1 MKPVERADG
10 RVVVF
15 VPRKLSRSGK
25 RESYYFTSKNQ
36 ALKFISEFRT
46 EHREH
51 GRTGVTAEQREAIA
65 YVQRELGGLEM
76 LPEIVRHWRLTGAH
90 IVPMIA
96 EQAVA
101 HFVQWAEQEHESRR
115 TTSDIRSRLHRFADY
130 FNGRR
135 LHELTTAD
143 LELYLGTIQAGWNR
157 WSMHKRL
164 RAFFR
169 FAVRRGW
176 IARDPVEPIPAT
188 KTPIPERGIYTP
200 SQFKHLLWTV
210 ESGVSVSASGSAD
223 TLAYLVLAGYCFMR
237 NGELVRTYANEDVL
251 QWSDILWD
259 EGLIHVRDT
268 VAKGTRRGS
277 GDERYTP
284 LSSAAKRWLEPI
296 RKESGPCVAIGLNK
310 FGELWRQLTDA
321 LHIERIDNGLRHSA
335 ISYSIAAYPEN
346 GVALTSEW
354 AGNSEAT
361 IRKHYKRLVKPA
373 EGREWFSIEHYEN
386 ELEQTYREGKR
397 LIEQA
402 TGVSLE
408 ELVAKR
414 MLEGVPRVDRYG
426 KPL

>member
-25 RESYYFTSKNQ
+25 RESYYFSSKNQ
-36 ALKFISEFRT
+36 ALKFIAEFRT

-51 GRTGVTAEQREAIA
+51 GRTGVTVEQREAIA

-76 LPEIVRHWRLTGAH
+76 LPEIIRHWRLTGAH
-90 IVPMIA
+90 ITPMTA

-101 HFVQWAEQEHESRR
+101 HFIQWAEQEHESRR
-115 TTSDIRSRLHRFADY
+115 TTGDIRSRLHQFAAH
-130 FNGRR
+130 FSGRR

-176 IARDPVEPIPAT
+176 IARDPIEPIPAT

-200 SQFKHLLWTV
+200 SQFKHLLWAV
-210 ESGVSVSASGSAD
+210 ESGAPE
-223 TLAYLVLAGYCFMR
+223 LLPYLVLSGYCFMR
-237 NGELVRTYANEDVL
+237 NGELVKTYGDEDVL

-277 GDERYTP
+277 GDVRYTP

-296 RKESGPCVAIGLNK
+296 RKESGPCVAMSHKK
-310 FGELWRQLTDA
+310 FSVLWRQLTDA

-335 ISYSIAAYPEN
+335 ISYSLAAYPEN
-346 GVALTSEW
+346 GVALTAAW

-361 IRKHYKRLVKPA
+361 IRKHYRRLVKP
-373 EGREWFSIEHYEN
+373 EQGREWFSIEHFEN

-402 TGVSLE
+402 TGVSIE

-414 MLEGVPRVDRYG
+414 ILEGVPRH
-426 KPL
+426 PAP